1 MKMGILTG
9 LAREVSCLPPQS
21 ANMIIKCAGASPERA
36 ELLTRELVADG
47 CGALL
52 SFGVAGALSP
62 ELSVGD
68 VVLATG
74 VIDASGNE
82 IPTAESWCKRV
93 SAVLSEH
100 EEIVWQGLIY
110 GSDDAIGLPSGKAD
124 CHQKTGALCVD
135 METHRM
141 ARVAAEAQTPFLA
154 IRVISDDSTR
164 VVPSA
169 ALGVIGADGKPH
181 IGRVL
186 NGLLRHP
193 GQIPALIHLA
203 KDMEVAVSQ
212 LRRVSRLTGP
222 LFRFL

>member
-1 MKMGILTG
+1 MKLGILTG
-9 LAREVSCLPPQS
+9 LAREANCLPPPS
-21 ANMIIKCAGASPERA
+21 ADMFIKCAGASPERA
-36 ELLTRELVADG
+36 GQLTRELVADG

-74 VIDASGNE
+74 VINANGNE
-82 IPTAESWCKRV
+82 IPTTEIWRKRV
-93 SAVLSEH
+93 YEVLSEN
-100 EEIVWQGLIY
+100 EGIVWQGLIY
-110 GSDDAIGLPSGKAD
+110 GSDDAIRLPSGKAD

-135 METHRM
+135 METHKM

-154 IRVISDDSTR
+154 IRVISDDANR

-169 ALGVIGADGKPH
+169 ALGVIGADGKPQ
-181 IGRVL
+181 ISRVL
-186 NGLLRHP
+186 SGLIRHP
-193 GQIPALIHLA
+193 EQIPALVHLA

-212 LRRVSRLTGP
+212 LRRVSRLAGP
-222 LFRFL
+222 LFRFF